1 MSAAERGPAG
11 EVLRRVL
18 EAARAEGALEGERLA
33 EFARALQE
41 RAELILAERV
51 TELERELAWRREAMA
66 GLEQRAQGLADENA
80 WRREAMQGLADENA
94 WRREAMQGLADENA
108 WRREALQGLAEEN
121 AWRREAMQGL
131 EARSSRLQADLA
143 ASRADLE
150 AAAGTERAYRELLS
164 HHHGLLGR
172 LASDLDRAAE
182 LSVLRLRALRTLLRQ
197 MAEALRQD
205 AR

>member
-80 WRREAMQGLADENA
+80 WRREALQGLAD
-94 WRREAMQGLADENA
+94 
-108 WRREALQGLAEEN
+108 EN

-182 LSVLRLRALRTLLRQ
+182 LSVLRLRALRALLRQ

>member
-1 MSAAERGPAG
+1 MSAAERGQPG

-66 GLEQRAQGLADENA
+66 GLEQRARGLADENA

-94 WRREAMQGLADENA
+94 RGRQAMQGLADENA
-108 WRREALQGLAEEN
+108 WRRQ
-121 AWRREAMQGL
+121 AMQGL
-131 EARSSRLQADLA
+131 EAGLSGLQAALD

-172 LASDLDRAAE
+172 LAGDLERAAR
-182 LSVLRLRALRTLLRQ
+182 LPVLRLRELRALLRQ
-197 MAEALRQD
+197 LAGALRRD